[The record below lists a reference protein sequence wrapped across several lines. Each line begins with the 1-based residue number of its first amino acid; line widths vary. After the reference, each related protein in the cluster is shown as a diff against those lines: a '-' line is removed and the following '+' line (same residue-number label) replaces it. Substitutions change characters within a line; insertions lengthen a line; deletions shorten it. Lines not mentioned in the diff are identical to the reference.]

1 MALLGR
7 GVEELLISFAA
18 CTFILAMTYKGFLQ
32 RGWGT
37 GLFSSELI
45 PPNDTYLEWVRFSA
59 GPGHEQRA
67 GGHSEVTGSS
77 ARGIM

>member
-7 GVEELLISFAA
+7 GDEELLISFAA
-18 CTFILAMTYKGFLQ
+18 CTFSLAMTHKGCLQ

-37 GLFSSELI
+37 SLFTSELI

-59 GPGHEQRA
+59 GFGHE
-67 GGHSEVTGSS
+67 
-77 ARGIM
+77 